1 MPWTARSAP
10 FTNVNCSTP
19 SSRRRDEALRAAV
32 RVGDDPTP
40 LAGRASDRHPRRD
53 DGFSLIEL
61 LIVIVVLGILATVVV
76 FSVRGIVD
84 RGEQSSQEI
93 DERVLVTALENYY
106 ARHGVYASE
115 AQLVAAGFIRD
126 ESQRHDVTVTPDGSS
141 YTISDQP

>member
-1 MPWTARSAP
+1 MANSTT
-10 FTNVNCSTP
+10 FTNVKCSPARPTCLDETLCTALP
-19 SSRRRDEALRAAV
+19 THDLRTGHARPGPDRRD
-32 RVGDDPTP
+32 GC
-40 LAGRASDRHPRRD
+40 G

-93 DERVLVTALENYY
+93 DQRVLVTALENYY
-106 ARHGVYASE
+106 ARHGVYATE
-115 AQLVAAGFIRD
+115 AQLVVAGFIRD
-126 ESQRHDVTVTPDGSS
+126 ESQRHDVALTPDGSG